1 MSKAKAFLQKIA
13 DEPPDCVLVGDPEL
27 FFPIG
32 WGDEHQFQIRQA
44 KAVCRKCPLIAHCM
58 EFALETND
66 QHAILAG
73 TTPAERNIIR
83 HRLDDPYTNTPG
95 LRPAA

>member
-27 FFPIG
+27 FFPTYSS
-32 WGDEHQFQIRQA
+32 ESYFQEKQA
-44 KAVCRKCPLIAHCM
+44 KAVCRKCPHIADCL
-58 EFALETND
+58 EFALETGD

-73 TTPAERNIIR
+73 TTPHERNVIR
-83 HRLDDPYTNTPG
+83 HR
-95 LRPAA
+95 REEQKERRAA